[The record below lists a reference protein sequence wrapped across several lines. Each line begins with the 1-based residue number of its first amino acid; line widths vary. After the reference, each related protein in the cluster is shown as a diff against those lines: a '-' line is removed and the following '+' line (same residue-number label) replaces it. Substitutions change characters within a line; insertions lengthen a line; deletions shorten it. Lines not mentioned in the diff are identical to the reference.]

1 MSYFSVCK
9 EKYPYIHIRIII
21 ATALHCYDSV
31 ASSMVNQEVQI
42 FNRKLETY
50 TKQNTHANILLME
63 HDRKYFTNH
72 DLHLNNMNKEYI
84 WKQLEGIMEKP
95 FIVNDRTTIPMSW
108 ITEQVNANIILS
120 KVHSDN
126 IDNSR
131 NNTVTRTSNK
141 KRKASHNRNEDF
153 IWEV

>member
-1 MSYFSVCK
+1 
-9 EKYPYIHIRIII
+9 
-21 ATALHCYDSV
+21 
-31 ASSMVNQEVQI
+31 
-42 FNRKLETY
+42 
-50 TKQNTHANILLME
+50 
-63 HDRKYFTNH
+63 
-72 DLHLNNMNKEYI
+72 
-84 WKQLEGIMEKP
+84 MEKP

>member
-1 MSYFSVCK
+1 
-9 EKYPYIHIRIII
+9 
-21 ATALHCYDSV
+21 
-31 ASSMVNQEVQI
+31 MVNQEVQI